1 MKLHTVASSNAEQS
15 SNFSFGITGNSSYLT
30 PHIIVDASQVRPNED
45 DKGEE
50 KGQTQPQRQEQASH
64 KTQPAGMEMQQR
76 ANDQRNAANGK
87 ESQQFT
93 NKAQLRLKDRK
104 TVNKEKQIQQT
115 KATGQPWISKAIS
128 QRSPTTSLGMT
139 LTLK

>member
-1 MKLHTVASSNAEQS
+1 
-15 SNFSFGITGNSSYLT
+15 
-30 PHIIVDASQVRPNED
+30 
-45 DKGEE
+45 
-50 KGQTQPQRQEQASH
+50 
-64 KTQPAGMEMQQR
+64 MEMQQR

-115 KATGQPWISKAIS
+115 KATGQPWISKEIS